1 VLCFQRQASGK
12 HWFWWLIS
20 TSSIAKRL
28 LPDQALLEADIDGVR
43 GIYGAEF
50 ANDVAYFPID
60 RVPVQSKANGDFH
73 LRIAPGV
80 PTKDFELPIR

>member
-1 VLCFQRQASGK
+1 L
-12 HWFWWLIS
+12 WWLIS
-20 TSSIAKRL
+20 TTSVAKRRL
-28 LPDQALLEADIDGVR
+28 SDQAFLEADIDRVC
-43 GIYGAEF
+43 GIYGPEF

-80 PTKDFELPIR
+80 PTKDFKLPIR